1 MKVLLLNPPFKPHFV
16 RSGRWQGASARSG
29 GMDYPKWLAYSTGLL
44 EEHGFDVK
52 LIDAPADNKSLDEVI
67 NEHYEYKPDII
78 VLETNFS
85 SLVNDIQVAKVMREK
100 YHTKVIFVG
109 PPVAVYEDRIM
120 SNGHIDIVIRKEYDF
135 QLLKVIKRLNKGKPI
150 DDIENVTYKKNGKVI
165 KNTNVCF
172 STSDDL
178 DTLPFVSKVYKKHL
192 NIRNYYLSQSLYP
205 EVQIFAG
212 RGCPQLCTFC
222 QWPENLTGRGF
233 RIRSVDNLLEEF
245 KWIKENLPEVNDIFI
260 EDDTFTTNKKYIAE
274 FCQKL
279 IDSNLKI
286 TWSCNSRAD
295 LDYDT
300 LKKMKKAGCRLLIT
314 GFESGSDEILKG
326 IKKGITTKQSI
337 EFSKNA
343 IKAGLLVHADFI
355 VGLPGET
362 QETAQQ
368 TLDLIKKMKPD
379 LLQVAIASPIPGTAF
394 YNYVK
399 ENGFLLIDDMSK
411 SIDADGFQKCIIS
424 YPDFTKEDIE
434 FYLGHI
440 LKSYYFSPKYIFT
453 FFRSMKNGG
462 GIHHIKTMSKG
473 LIDFLNFIRK

>member
-1 MKVLLLNPPFKPHFV
+1 MKVLLLNPPFLPNFV

-44 EEHGFDVK
+44 ELSGVAVK
-52 LIDAPADNKSLDEVI
+52 LIDAPADKLSLDSVVEMCK
-67 NEHYEYKPDII
+67 EFSPDVV

-85 SLVNDIQVAKVMREK
+85 SLNNDLKVAKKLKEAANGTIIV
-100 YHTKVIFVG
+100 VG
-109 PPVAVYEDRIM
+109 PPVAVFEDRI
-120 SNGHIDIVIRKEYDF
+120 IDKKYVDVVIRKEYDF
-135 QLLKVIKRLNKGKPI
+135 QLKEVIDRLKEKGSLRGI
-150 DDIENVTYKKNGKVI
+150 DNVTFKKDGKKI
-165 KNTNVCF
+165 RSPDVCF
-172 STSDDL
+172 SRSEDL
-178 DTLPFVSKVYKKHL
+178 ETQPFVSKVYKEHL
-192 NIRNYYLSQSLYP
+192 HVKNYYLSQSLYP

-233 RIRSVDNLLEEF
+233 RIRSVENLFKEF
-245 KWIKENLPEVNDIFI
+245 RWIKDNIPEVNEIFI
-260 EDDTFTTNKKYIAE
+260 EDDTFTTNKKYVKE

-279 IDSNLKI
+279 IDEKIKI

-295 LDYDT
+295 LDLET
-300 LKKMKKAGCRLLIT
+300 LKMMKKAGCRLLIV
-314 GFESGSDEILKG
+314 GFESGSDEILKI

-362 QETAQQ
+362 KETAQQ

-379 LLQVAIASPIPGTAF
+379 LLQMAIASPIPGTHF

-399 ENGFLLIDDMSK
+399 ENGYLLIDDMSE
-411 SIDADGFQKCIIS
+411 SIDKDGYQKCIVS
-424 YPDFTKEDIE
+424 YPDFTKDDIE
-434 FYLGHI
+434 YWLGHI
-440 LKSYYFSPKYIFT
+440 LKSYYFRPGYVFT
-453 FFRSMKNGG
+453 FLRSMKNGG

-473 LIDFLNFIRK
+473 FFDFMKFIKK